1 MPADAA
7 PLKLLFVCSMNQWRS
22 PTAELLFRG
31 FNGCQTRSAGTAD
44 GARIK
49 IDAGLIGWSD
59 LIFTME
65 KKHVRQIEEAFGEAL
80 LNKRVICLHIP
91 DSYRR
96 DDPELIELLKASVI
110 PHLVGSE

>member
-22 PTAELLFRG
+22 PTAEELFRG

-49 IDAGLIGWSD
+49 IDAGLIGWAD
-59 LIFTME
+59 VIFAME
-65 KKHVRQIEEAFGEAL
+65 KRHVRLMEEAFGDAL
-80 LNKRVICLHIP
+80 TEKRVICLHIP
-91 DSYRR
+91 DTYHR
-96 DDPELIELLKASVI
+96 DDPELVELLKATVI
-110 PHLVGSE
+110 PHLVEAE